1 MRSLLTDIHTADGVD
16 CRINPAAPFRV
27 FGIGPE
33 AEPLV
38 IVDDLFA
45 HPQSLVDWAA
55 RDDLWGPAGAAYPGI
70 RRPTPDDYLH
80 TIFNALS
87 RMLGQTFGFGGE
99 QRFRLDSSFAMIT
112 HVPEELRHN
121 QRVPHV
127 DRTGPLDL
135 AMVHYLCDASF
146 GGTNFFRHRSTGW
159 QRITDERQGGYN
171 QALNAE
177 MNRQVLPNGFPT
189 RDHPLFEH
197 LATVEPAFNRLV
209 VYRAGVLHS
218 PAIERHARYS
228 ADPLKGRLTVTSFL
242 FAEGSSQSGEIH
254 RG

>member
-1 MRSLLTDIHTADGVD
+1 V
-16 CRINPAAPFRV
+16 FRL
-27 FGIGPE
+27 GPD

-55 RDDLWGPAGAAYPGI
+55 RDDRWGPAGAAYPGI
-70 RRPTPDDYLH
+70 RRPTPGDYLQN
-80 TIFNALS
+80 IFEAL
-87 RMLGQTFGFGGE
+87 RRVLGQTYRFGDA

-112 HVPEELRHN
+112 HVPDELRHH

-127 DRTGPLDL
+127 DRTGPIDL

-159 QRITDERQGGYN
+159 QRITDERQDAYN
-171 QALNAE
+171 KALNAE
-177 MNRQVLPNGFPT
+177 MNRQVLPNGFPAA
-189 RDHPLFEH
+189 DHPLFDQ
-197 LATVEPAFNRLV
+197 LATVEAAFNRLV

-218 PAIERHARYS
+218 PAIERQARYS
-228 ADPLKGRLTVTSFL
+228 ADPRTGRLTVTSFL
-242 FAEGSSQSGEIH
+242 FAESSGKPGEIS
-254 RG
+254 RGE